1 MRWPASMIAIGV
13 AGDQPCR
20 DATRLQQTQKPGC
33 RVITKRILVPCLRQF
48 TEIYQ
53 IVLGLG

>member
-1 MRWPASMIAIGV
+1 MIAIGV